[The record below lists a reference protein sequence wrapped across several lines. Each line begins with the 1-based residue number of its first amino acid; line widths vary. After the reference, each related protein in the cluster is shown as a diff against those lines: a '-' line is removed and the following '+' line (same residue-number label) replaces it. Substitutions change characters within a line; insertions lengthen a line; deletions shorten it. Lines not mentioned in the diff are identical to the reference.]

1 MGLSKDVK
9 QMMKFIS
16 TDKVQAIDEFY
27 NSCFDRDYYEY
38 KDEEV
43 AMMNINVPTL
53 SNDDSDVFLN
63 YSGYNF
69 KNINN
74 ALRGRWSYEE
84 NGLADKSYYLEIGNK
99 MREVINN
106 NQISIGNLKLF
117 RGVSLDYFKDY
128 GISSLQD
135 MMMLRGQFLLDKGF
149 VSTSLIES
157 KCFYKKDNEL
167 GINYNVKIEYLVP
180 EEFADG
186 ICISGLSYSPNQC
199 EYLINAWNMAR
210 VVEVISDGDG
220 VIVKAILIPK
230 KVYDEYYSYGS
241 RGVK

>member
-1 MGLSKDVK
+1 MIEMGLSKDVK

-27 NSCFDRDYYEY
+27 NNCFDRDYYEY

-74 ALRGRWSYEE
+74 ALRGRWNYEE
-84 NGLADKSYYLEIGNK
+84 NGLADKSYYLEIANK
-99 MREVINN
+99 MRDVINN
-106 NQISIGNLKLF
+106 NQTSIGNLKLF

-135 MMMLRGQFLLDKGF
+135 MMSLKGQFLLDKGF
-149 VSTSLIES
+149 VSTSLVEDD
-157 KCFYKKDNEL
+157 CFYNCTEEEALFLFDKDLN
-167 GINYNVKIEYLVP
+167 NEYLKCKNHRIIRFDS
-180 EEFADG
+180 EKKKKLDIYKDYNLFIEKKESIEKTKIIKF
-186 ICISGLSYSPNQC
+186 
-199 EYLINAWNMAR
+199 
-210 VVEVISDGDG
+210 
-220 VIVKAILIPK
+220 PK
-230 KVYDEYYSYGS
+230 
-241 RGVK
+241 